1 MKNNT
6 INNMSKLSVIFRT
19 GSSTTR
25 QSEAKNL
32 GNIHFMFP
40 RFFTTLRSVL
50 NDKMFLLLTLFF
62 LLPSCITEDIPE
74 NNPRGNFEAL
84 WRIIDTKYCFLDY
97 KNKEYGLDWDEV
109 YRRYSNRLTDDM
121 TKKQLFQV
129 LAEMLEELRDGHVNL
144 VASHET
150 SQYREW
156 YDNYPANFVDT
167 IQRIYLGK
175 DYKTVAGIK
184 YQVLEDNIGYIYYG
198 SFSSA
203 IGESNLDEVLNELS
217 ICDGL
222 ILDIRNNG
230 GGLLTL
236 SDRIASR
243 FTNEK
248 ILTGYL
254 SYKTGPGHNDFS
266 KPEPLYVEPA
276 TDRVRWTKPVAVLTN
291 RRAFSSA
298 NDFAGKMKQMPQAT
312 LIGDKTG
319 GGSGLPFSS
328 ELPNGW
334 SVRFSASPMYDPDM
348 NHTEFG
354 IEPDIHVNMTS
365 EDMQK
370 GLDTIIETA
379 RKHLK
384 NIQK

>member
-1 MKNNT
+1 MKR
-6 INNMSKLSVIFRT
+6 IF
-19 GSSTTR
+19 
-25 QSEAKNL
+25 L
-32 GNIHFMFP
+32 YILP
-40 RFFTTLRSVL
+40 
-50 NDKMFLLLTLFF
+50 LLLWT
-62 LLPSCITEDIPE
+62 SCITEDIQE
-74 NNPRGNFEAL
+74 NSPQGNFEAL
-84 WRIIDTKYCFLDY
+84 WNIIDTKYCFLDY

-109 YRRYSNRLTDDM
+109 YRRYKNRLTDDM
-121 TKKQLFQV
+121 TNKQLFQV
-129 LAEMLEELRDGHVNL
+129 LSEMLEELRDGHVNL

-156 YDNYPANFVDT
+156 YDQYPTNFVDT

-175 DYKTVAGIK
+175 DYKSIGGIR

-198 SFSSA
+198 SFSSS

-248 ILTGYL
+248 VLTGYL

-266 KPEPLYVEPA
+266 KPEPLYVDPA
-276 TDRVRWTKPVAVLTN
+276 TDRVRWQKPVTVLTN

-298 NDFAGKMKQMPQAT
+298 NDFANKMKQMPQAI

-379 RKHLK
+379 RKYLK
-384 NIQK
+384 NNKK

>member
-6 INNMSKLSVIFRT
+6 INNMSKLSVI
-19 GSSTTR
+19 

-40 RFFTTLRSVL
+40 RFFTTLHSVL
-50 NDKMFLLLTLFF
+50 NDKMLLLLILFF

-74 NNPRGNFEAL
+74 NNPKGNFEAL

-97 KNKEYGLDWDEV
+97 KNKEYGLDWNEV
-109 YRRYSNRLTDDM
+109 YSRYKNRLTDDM

-156 YDNYPANFVDT
+156 YDNYPANFIDT

-298 NDFAGKMKQMPQAT
+298 NDFASKMKQMPQAT

-348 NHTEFG
+348 KHTEFG

-384 NIQK
+384 EKKK

>member
-6 INNMSKLSVIFRT
+6 INNMSKLSVI
-19 GSSTTR
+19 

-40 RFFTTLRSVL
+40 RFFTTLHSVL

-74 NNPRGNFEAL
+74 NNPKGNFEAL
-84 WRIIDTKYCFLDY
+84 WRIIDPKYCFLDY
-97 KNKEYGLDWDEV
+97 KNKEYGLDWNEV
-109 YRRYSNRLTDDM
+109 YSRYKNRLTDDM

-156 YDNYPANFVDT
+156 YDSYPANFVDT

-236 SDRIASR
+236 SDRIAAR

-248 ILTGYL
+248 VLTGYL

-276 TDRVRWTKPVAVLTN
+276 TDRVRWQKPVAVLTN

-334 SVRFSASPMYDPDM
+334 SVRFSASPMFDPDM

>member
-1 MKNNT
+1 
-6 INNMSKLSVIFRT
+6 
-19 GSSTTR
+19 
-25 QSEAKNL
+25 
-32 GNIHFMFP
+32 
-40 RFFTTLRSVL
+40 
-50 NDKMFLLLTLFF
+50 
-62 LLPSCITEDIPE
+62 
-74 NNPRGNFEAL
+74 
-84 WRIIDTKYCFLDY
+84 
-97 KNKEYGLDWDEV
+97 
-109 YRRYSNRLTDDM
+109 M
-121 TKKQLFQV
+121 TNKQLFQV

-144 VASHET
+144 VTYHET

-156 YDNYPANFVDT
+156 YDQYPTNFVDT

-175 DYKTVAGIK
+175 DYKSIGGIR

-236 SDRIASR
+236 SDRIAAR

-248 ILTGYL
+248 VLTGYL

-276 TDRVRWTKPVAVLTN
+276 TDRVRWQKPVAVLTN

-348 NHTEFG
+348 KHTEFG

>member
-6 INNMSKLSVIFRT
+6 INNMSKLSVI
-19 GSSTTR
+19 

-50 NDKMFLLLTLFF
+50 NDKMLLLLTLTFF
-62 LLPSCITEDIPE
+62 LPSCITEDIPE
-74 NNPRGNFEAL
+74 NNPKGNFEAL
-84 WRIIDTKYCFLDY
+84 WHIIDTKYCFLDY

-109 YRRYSNRLTDDM
+109 YLRYKKRLTDDM
-121 TKKQLFQV
+121 TNKQLFQV

-144 VASHET
+144 VTYHET

-156 YDNYPANFVDT
+156 YDQYPTNFVDT

-175 DYKTVAGIK
+175 DYKSVGGIR

-198 SFSSA
+198 SFSSS
-203 IGESNLDEVLNELS
+203 IGETNLDEILNELS

-248 ILTGYL
+248 VLTGYL

-276 TDRVRWTKPVAVLTN
+276 TDRVRWQKPVAVLTN

-298 NDFAGKMKQMPQAT
+298 NDFAGKMKQMPKT
-312 LIGDKTG
+312 ILIGDKTG

-334 SVRFSASPMYDPDM
+334 SIRFSASPMFDPEM
-348 NHTEFG
+348 KHTEFG
-354 IEPDIHVNMTS
+354 IEPNIKIDMSS
-365 EDMQK
+365 EDMHK

-379 RKHLK
+379 RKYLK
-384 NIQK
+384 NNKI